1 MRCLK
6 TFWLCLAVL
15 GWLVSQAHAQ
25 TYVQLEFDGQSAE
38 WRLVNF
44 KDGYIEVA
52 PRGGGASKKVPW
64 GHLSQDSLQRLK
76 PLKNFGVFAEK
87 WLDPDRQAPP
97 AASNQVRVEIKP
109 VDRMERPTQGSLFGT
124 PVTFF
129 FLVMFYLGNIYAGY
143 EIAMFRNRNKYMV
156 AGICAAAPL
165 VGPIVFLALPT
176 HLEPVEEEV
185 NPADEAPPE
194 TVVIPP
200 SPEEIAAQEAA
211 AAAAAAGTVDTG
223 PKLPPTVVYTR
234 GQTTFNRRFFETK
247 LAGFLKVVP
256 GEAEKDMV
264 LAVTSMRGAYVATR
278 LARISL
284 NDFTLLIFKGNAS
297 EEVTI
302 PFSEISELKV
312 RHKDA
317 E

>member
-1 MRCLK
+1 M
-6 TFWLCLAVL
+6 FWLCLAVL

-25 TYVQLEFDGQSAE
+25 TYLQFEFDGQSGE
-38 WRLVNF
+38 YRLVNF
-44 KDGYIEVA
+44 KDGYIEIA
-52 PRGGGASKKVPW
+52 PRGGGQTKKVPW
-64 GHLSQDSLQRLK
+64 GHLSQETLQRLK
-76 PLKNFGVFAEK
+76 PIKNFGLFAEK
-87 WLDPDRQAPP
+87 WIDPAPQPPP
-97 AASNQVRVEIKP
+97 AASNRVRIEIKP
-109 VDRMERPTQGSLFGT
+109 VDRMERPAQGNLFGT
-124 PVTFF
+124 PVTWF

-156 AGICAAAPL
+156 AGICAVAPL
-165 VGPIVFLALPT
+165 VGPVIFLALPT
-176 HLEPVEEEV
+176 HLEPVEEV
-185 NPADEAPPE
+185 VSAADEAPPE
-194 TVVIPP
+194 TMVIPP

-211 AAAAAAGTVDTG
+211 AAGIVDTG
-223 PKLPPTVVYTR
+223 PKLPPTVVYAR

-264 LAVTSMRGAYVATR
+264 LAVTSMRGSYVAAR
-278 LARISL
+278 LARISP
-284 NDFTLLIFKGNAS
+284 NDLTFLVYKGNAS

-302 PFSEISELKV
+302 PFGEISELKV